1 MAPKPHPTSPLL
13 FPFQKH
19 RTTLYTPTN
28 TPLPCTIEPTSS
40 RSFITFSTLET
51 YFPPLHLQLTDFYTP
66 LPSVISP
73 SIYNPIIKEEGG
85 GGVAKVKVLKRV
97 KLPFAFR
104 DETGKRV
111 EVVAEVLVGE
121 DKGLE
126 GVRLGCDFLRAW
138 KGVVGSCGGEQWLV
152 LDRLGGGRVRVEGV

>member
-1 MAPKPHPTSPLL
+1 MNNTINLTLNQETIQRAQQNSIPCSLSLLSKQKSNPLCSLIRTLPTTSQPRQKKTKAQKMAPKPHPTSPLL

-97 KLPFAFR
+97 K
-104 DETGKRV
+104 
-111 EVVAEVLVGE
+111 
-121 DKGLE
+121 
-126 GVRLGCDFLRAW
+126 
-138 KGVVGSCGGEQWLV
+138 
-152 LDRLGGGRVRVEGV
+152 